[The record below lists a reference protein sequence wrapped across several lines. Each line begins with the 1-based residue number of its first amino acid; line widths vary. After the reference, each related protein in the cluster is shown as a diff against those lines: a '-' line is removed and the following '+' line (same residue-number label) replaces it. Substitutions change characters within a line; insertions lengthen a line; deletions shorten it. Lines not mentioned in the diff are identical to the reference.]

1 MYFKDFPS
9 FLYDFN
15 YGNGKTKTTVLK
27 DVTRNIRFKKDILSN
42 IALYD
47 EYDIVDGETPEII
60 ADKFYGTPEY
70 HWIIMLANEKY
81 DYLKDFPLQE
91 TFLQRHIETTYNP
104 TMYSD
109 DWYWDRHDDGRL
121 FIHLRVTYGSGVPFD
136 PAYLTAPIKITL
148 YDQTKQ
154 FVKLINFPTDEI
166 GLDTATQY
174 FYFPYN
180 EDWDIS
186 QFGVGNADAGKGSIR
201 IFIDTEGRENNPVV
215 FTDDSGR
222 VVQAGALNAS
232 PVTGAQLHR
241 LENDSKRRI
250 KIISPSL
257 IETIIRNY
265 EDFLR

>member
-27 DVTRNIRFKKDILSN
+27 DVTRNIRFKQDLLKN

-60 ADKFYGTPEY
+60 AERFYGTSEY

-81 DYLKDFPLQE
+81 DYLKDFPMQE
-91 TFLQRHIETTYNP
+91 TFLQKHIERTYNP
-104 TMYSD
+104 TLHSTEWSWTDGIISLKVDASD
-109 DWYWDRHDDGRL
+109 VN
-121 FIHLRVTYGSGVPFD
+121 IPFNTD
-136 PAYLTAPIKITL
+136 YLTAPVTITI
-148 YDQTKQ
+148 TGAINK
-154 FVKLINFPTDEI
+154 VINFPIDPI
-166 GLDTATQY
+166 ILDNSTQV
-174 FYFPYN
+174 FSFPY
-180 EDWDIS
+180 EPEPT
-186 QFGVGNADAGKGSIR
+186 QTGVLTIK
-201 IFIDTEGRENNPVV
+201 TTGRENNPIV
-215 FTDDSGR
+215 FINDAGQ
-222 VVQAGALNAS
+222 VVQATTAFAT

-241 LENDSKRRI
+241 LENDAKRRI